1 MVFQSSAET
10 RCSSDGESL
19 SGMASVPSRWRLRLS
34 FMGPISCRLAALTWP
49 EAGGFRLPAC
59 RMKTHI
65 GPLCRPGRARR
76 AAIDSGRCNGVD
88 KAAIELGILFDNR
101 GPSHVVGEECEA
113 MARLQARSNHYYPP

>member
-88 KAAIELGILFDNR
+88 KAAIELGILFDNP
-101 GPSHVVGEECEA
+101 GPPHVLAHALAA
-113 MARLQARSNHYYPP
+113 MPTLHPRSNPSYP